1 MRGQLQ
7 VNSMFDFSVRDQEE
21 EEKKLEDRMKRLEIR
36 ETVKNAG
43 HLRPELNS
51 SGNSS
56 TGPGTSTSF
65 DAAFQPVSNRP
76 LMSNDSFYSQPG
88 GVPSLKPPP
97 GLNPL
102 NHTFTHLTPTRLSTN
117 HSKQS
122 SEISERSGAQ
132 AMSTSM
138 VVGDSWD

>member
-1 MRGQLQ
+1 
-7 VNSMFDFSVRDQEE
+7 MFDFSVRDQEE

-65 DAAFQPVSNRP
+65 DAAF
-76 LMSNDSFYSQPG
+76 
-88 GVPSLKPPP
+88 
-97 GLNPL
+97 
-102 NHTFTHLTPTRLSTN
+102 
-117 HSKQS
+117 
-122 SEISERSGAQ
+122 
-132 AMSTSM
+132 
-138 VVGDSWD
+138 